1 VTRKVTRIARN
12 IHIMGRRDRSLRPT
26 GMLTRD
32 GIFTGGIFN
41 DEASQG
47 TVLAAATRTASSPA
61 YGPLPGFYAR
71 GTPKCRTDEF
81 RFGASS

>member
-1 VTRKVTRIARN
+1 
-12 IHIMGRRDRSLRPT
+12 MGRKERSFRPT

-32 GIFTGGIFN
+32 GIFTGGIFSE
-41 DEASQG
+41 EASQG

-71 GTPKCRTDEF
+71 ENAKGPDR
-81 RFGASS
+81 